1 MLAAMIRFLSL
12 LCCLVSAAYSA
23 YAESLLPTNAGTTWK
38 YQMTQEFGQGVKA
51 NDPSVKADAD
61 GKVRLPITI
70 IVTGSEKIDN
80 VEVHK
85 FEMRRQGAVQ
95 AIQFLQVN
103 EQGVFELARGD
114 GSGERIKLTPP
125 QKTLSFPLKVGEKW
139 EYHGEGAGEKVDETY
154 EIVAQESVEV
164 PAGRFDAYHLHIVG
178 TQPFNS
184 VVDRWFVPNVG
195 EVKDVTEVRRPNGSM
210 IQRIS
215 LELAERPKIGNSSE
229 AKPSE
234 TAKKLSI
241 TLGKAATGE
250 VTTQFAADTPK
261 IYARWQGHGLPEQ
274 AKVRAVWIAENVGE
288 VAPPNYKVDEASVV
302 ATSSNSSGTFTLS
315 RPDNGWPVGDY
326 KVEFYVDE
334 ALAETVKLKIV
345 K

>member
-1 MLAAMIRFLSL
+1 MRTSLHALVVAAG
-12 LCCLVSAAYSA
+12 LVATACG
-23 YAESLLPTNAGTTWK
+23 ETIFPTETGTVWK
-38 YQMTQEFGQGVKA
+38 YQMTQEFGAGVRA
-51 NDPSVKADAD
+51 NDPSIKPDAD
-61 GKVRLPITI
+61 GKVRLPVTIT
-70 IVTGSEKIDN
+70 VAGSEKIDN
-80 VEVHK
+80 VKVHK
-85 FEMRRQGAVQ
+85 FEMRRQGVVRT
-95 AIQFLQVN
+95 IQFLQVDD
-103 EQGVFELARGD
+103 QGVFEVARGD
-114 GSGERIKLTPP
+114 ESGERTKFDPP
-125 QKTLSFPLKVGEKW
+125 QKILSLPLKVGEKW
-139 EYHGEGAGEKVDETY
+139 EYHGEGAGEKVDEIY
-154 EIVAQESVEV
+154 EIVAQESIEV
-164 PAGRFDAYHLHIVG
+164 PAGKFDAYHLHIVG

-215 LELAERPKIGNSSE
+215 LALAEGPKIGNSSE

-250 VTTQFAADTPK
+250 ATTHFAVDTPK
-261 IYARWQGHGLPEQ
+261 VYARWQGHELPEQ

-315 RPDNGWPVGDY
+315 RPDNGWPLGSY
-326 KVEFYVDE
+326 RVEVYVDD
-334 ALAETVKLKIV
+334 ALTETAKLTIAK
-345 K
+345 